1 MKKILGIFTV
11 FFIVIF
17 MTVNLMANIG
27 NVPGLNKGT
36 DIATT
41 QVTRTMSNISNW
53 GYWIYYTGKSGIDPN
68 DVSGGVYPRG
78 TAGAIYQDGFVW
90 GGQVDTDGDGVG
102 DDIRVGGQTYNI
114 GTQPGCIT
122 ASGTAADIADDWV
135 KVYRIR
141 SDWRTLTGSMVKKD
155 AMELNLESSL
165 GSVTESMTDA
175 VIAQYEEDWNE
186 WPVDLGAPWT
196 DVNGDGVYDPA
207 VDEAGIANADQVIWL
222 VVNDLSS
229 TSTMGLYG
237 SQPIGLELQITIWA
251 YNQPAARL
259 GQIIFK
265 KYKLINKSGGDI
277 DEMYVS
283 QWADPDLG
291 NAGDDFCGCDT
302 VLSMG
307 YAYNGNAV
315 DSDYDGFGLAPAAFG
330 YDFFQGPLADGVAG
344 QDVNRNGVDDAE
356 DYAVFDLKVVG
367 PGKVNL
373 PMSTFGWFA
382 AGSPI
387 SDPELGD
394 PEGTRQWYNMLRGYK
409 PFDDLETPSPWTEGN
424 ITGASPTKFPL
435 AGDPVA
441 GTGFIDGQD
450 GYFDPGDR
458 RIALTSGPFNFADGD
473 TQEVVVAAIGGL
485 GGDRLSSVKSM
496 KGTDQIAQSIYDNLF
511 RVIPKPPVSPKV
523 KAIALENSIMLNWGY
538 DKEAIDITE
547 GEQTLNYEFEGYNVY
562 QLPRASSSLAQGTKI
577 ATFDVINNIT
587 NIRGTVLDPNL
598 GEIEKNIQEGYDT
611 GIKRFFN
618 VDKNY
623 LTSEKLNEGQTY
635 YFAVTAYNQDMDL
648 IVDKALESSI
658 IVYGVTVQEAMPG
671 KSYDSDVLDVVEAT
685 HSVGG
690 SDGQVLVQVIDPE
703 IVTGNDYEISFVWNS
718 DSTNK
723 LWNMKNLTKDSVVA
737 TNRPQSV
744 SLTMDDQLII
754 DGLLVKVSGPNPG
767 TKSVYETDASNV
779 VVDEGVTEFSDVNIG
794 GASLGSTGYI
804 ISNRAG
810 AVNLPPYATD
820 WDRFGY
826 WGTDDVEID
835 FGGSSL
841 TWDYLSEAVHHD
853 SLDGSA
859 YDAPFAVYR
868 TTVAGDRYRLFAGF
882 WDSDGDGTWNNNGVD
897 WAGAIFGAPSY
908 EPIYCWQGYDA
919 AGNDINYD
927 PANDAQYITDDWLGT
942 SANTTWASATG
953 EFIYPYITAMLFTEY
968 AGPPP
973 WGNKVWFITNKPN
986 ELNDVF
992 TFTAPGVT
1000 ENDSVMAVDVDK
1012 VNVFPNPFYAH
1023 NPLATHRYDEYVTFT
1038 HLPEKATIQIYNLAG
1053 VLVNTVEHN
1062 NANSQ
1067 FEQWDLTNASNLPV
1081 ASGIYIAYINMPDVD
1096 ASKTLKFVIIQ
1107 KEQILKY
1114 Y

>member
-53 GYWIYYTGKSGIDPN
+53 GYWIYYTGKSGNQPN
-68 DVSGGVYPRG
+68 GSSGGIYPRG

-114 GTQPGCIT
+114 GTQPGQIT
-122 ASGTAADIADDWV
+122 ASGTAADITDPKV

-141 SDWRTLTGSMVKKD
+141 SDWRTLAASMVKQD
-155 AMELNLESSL
+155 AMELNELSSL

-207 VDEAGIANADQVIWL
+207 VDEAGIADADQVVWL
-222 VVNDLSS
+222 VVNDLSA
-229 TSTMGLYG
+229 TKTFGLYG

-251 YNQPAARL
+251 YNQPGARL
-259 GQIIFK
+259 GQIVFK
-265 KYKLINKSGGDI
+265 KYKLINKSGNDI
-277 DEMYVS
+277 YEMYVS

-307 YAYNGNAV
+307 YAYNGNDV
-315 DSDYDGFGLAPAAFG
+315 DSDYAAFGLAPAAFG
-330 YDFFQGPLADGVAG
+330 YDFFQGPIVPSAG
-344 QDVNRNGVDDAE
+344 DIAI
-356 DYAVFDLKVVG
+356 FDLKE
-367 PGKVNL
+367 KADYKNL

-387 SDPELGD
+387 SDPTLGD
-394 PEGTRQWYNMLRGYK
+394 PEGTRQWYNMLRGFK
-409 PFDDLETPSPWTEGN
+409 PFDDLANPSPWTEGN
-424 ITGASPTKFPL
+424 ITGAPTTKFPL

-458 RIALTSGPFNFADGD
+458 RIALTAGPFNFADGD
-473 TQEVVVAAIGGL
+473 TQEVVVAILGGL
-485 GGDRLSSVKSM
+485 GDSRLSSITDM
-496 KGTDQIAQSIYDNLF
+496 KETDVVAQKVYNDLF
-511 RVIPKPPVSPKV
+511 SSIPKAPAGPVVNVTSMEDRIV
-523 KAIALENSIMLNWGY
+523 LEWGS
-538 DKEAIDITE
+538 DMTVVNATE
-547 GEQTLNYEFEGYNVY
+547 VPVISGYAFEGYNVY
-562 QLPRASSSLAQGTKI
+562 QFKTATSSGDDAKKI
-577 ATFDVINNIT
+577 ATFDLNNGVTTIEGTRYVSRNGVQLPATVILQN
-587 NIRGTVLDPNL
+587 GADGGL
-598 GEIEKNIQEGYDT
+598 
-611 GIKRFFN
+611 KRYFN
-618 VDKNY
+618 VDKDY
-623 LTSEKLNEGQTY
+623 FTGGALREGTTY
-635 YFAVTAYNQDMDL
+635 YFAVTAYNYCAAPEL
-648 IVDKALESSI
+648 IEDKALESAQ
-658 IVYGVTVQEAMPG
+658 IVLAVTVQEELPG
-671 KSYDSDVLDVVEAT
+671 TSYDSAPNDPISCT
-685 HSVGG
+685 HTGI
-690 SDGQVLVQVIDPE
+690 SDGQVAVKVVDPSK
-703 IVTGNDYEISFVWNS
+703 VNGHDYEIFFTYNS
-718 DSTNK
+718 DSSAI
-723 LWNMKNLTKDSVVA
+723 LWNVRDVDEGTVVA
-737 TNRPQSV
+737 SDVAQTN
-744 SLTMDDQLII
+744 SLTESDDQPIF
-754 DGLLVKVSGPNPG
+754 DGLQAKVAGPLLG
-767 TKSVYETDASNV
+767 VKSVYETDASDV
-779 VVDEGVTEFSDVNIG
+779 LVDDRVTAFSEVG
-794 GASLGSTGYI
+794 GPSLGSTGYLL
-804 ISNRAG
+804 SNRAG
-810 AVNLPPYATD
+810 AVNQPPYARD

-826 WGTDDVEID
+826 WGTDDIEID
-835 FGGSSL
+835 FGGTSL
-841 TWDYLSEAVHHD
+841 TWDYSSDEVHFD
-853 SLDGSA
+853 SLDGTA
-859 YDAPFAVYR
+859 YYVSFAVYR

-882 WDSDGDGTWNNNGVD
+882 WDSDGDGTWNNNGAD
-897 WAGAIFGAPSY
+897 WFGPIYGAPSY

-927 PANDAQYITDDWLGT
+927 PANDATYISENSLTT
-942 SANTTWASATG
+942 SANSAWGDATG
-953 EFIYPYITAMLFTEY
+953 DFDYPYITAMLFTEY
-968 AGPPP
+968 VGGPP
-973 WGNKVWFITNKPN
+973 WGNKVWFVTNKPN
-986 ELNDVF
+986 TLTDIF
-992 TFTAPGVT
+992 AFTAPSVT
-1000 ENDSVMAVDVDK
+1000 ENDSIMAADVDK

-1081 ASGIYIAYINMPDVD
+1081 ASGIYIAYINMPDVNV
-1096 ASKTLKFVIIQ
+1096 SKTLKFVIIQ

>member
-53 GYWIYYTGKSGIDPN
+53 GYWIYYDGKSAQQPN
-68 DVSGGVYPRG
+68 GSSGGIYPRG
-78 TAGAIYQDGFVW
+78 TAGAIYTDGLVW

-102 DDIRVGGQTYNI
+102 DDIRVGGQTYVI
-114 GTQPGCIT
+114 GTQPGQIT
-122 ASGTAADIADDWV
+122 DAGTAADATDPKV

-141 SDWRTLTGSMVKKD
+141 SDWETLIVSMVKKD
-155 AMELNLESSL
+155 AMELNLLSSL
-165 GSVTESMTDA
+165 DEVTDA
-175 VIAQYEEDWNE
+175 MANAVIDQYEEDWNE

-222 VVNDLSS
+222 VVNDLSA
-229 TSTMGLYG
+229 TRTFALYG
-237 SQPIGLELQITIWA
+237 SKPIGLELQITMWA

-259 GQIIFK
+259 GQIVFK
-265 KYKLINKSGGDI
+265 KYKLINKSGNDVE
-277 DEMYVS
+277 EMYVS
-283 QWADPDLG
+283 QWSDPDLG
-291 NAGDDFCGCDT
+291 DYGDDFCGCDT

-307 YAYNGNAV
+307 YAYNGGAI
-315 DSDYDGFGLAPAAFG
+315 DSKYKAFGLAPAAFG
-330 YDFFQGPLADGVAG
+330 YDFFQGPIVQSVGDTAI
-344 QDVNRNGVDDAE
+344 
-356 DYAVFDLKVVG
+356 FDLK
-367 PGKVNL
+367 KKADYKNL

-382 AGSPI
+382 AGSAI

-409 PFDDLETPSPWTEGN
+409 PFDDLATPSPWTEGN
-424 ITGASPTKFPL
+424 VTGAPTTKFPL

-723 LWNMKNLTKDSVVA
+723 LWNMKDLTKNSVVA

-767 TKSVYETDASNV
+767 TKSVYETDASDV
-779 VVDEGVTEFSDVNIG
+779 LVDDRVTAFSEVG
-794 GASLGSTGYI
+794 GPSLGSTGYLL
-804 ISNRAG
+804 SNRAG
-810 AVNLPPYATD
+810 AVNQPPYARD

-826 WGTDDVEID
+826 WGTDDIEID
-835 FGGSSL
+835 FGGTSL
-841 TWDYLSEAVHHD
+841 TWDYSSDEVHFD

-859 YDAPFAVYR
+859 YYVSFAVYR
-868 TTVAGDRYRLFAGF
+868 TTVPGDRYRLFAGF
-882 WDSDGDGTWNNNGVD
+882 WDTDGDGTWNNNGAD
-897 WAGAIFGAPSY
+897 WAGPIYGAPSY
-908 EPIYCWQGYDA
+908 EPIYCWQGYDE

-927 PANDAQYITDDWLGT
+927 PANDATYISENSLTT
-942 SANTTWASATG
+942 SANSAWGNATG
-953 EFIYPYITAMLFTEY
+953 DFNYPYITAMLFTEY
-968 AGPPP
+968 LGGPP

-1067 FEQWDLTNASNLPV
+1067 FEQWDLANASGLPV
-1081 ASGIYIAYINMPDVD
+1081 ASGIYIAYVNMPDVN